1 MPTDD
6 DAPQPR
12 KYAAPR
18 GTSDLLPEA
27 WPYWKFVRDTGERVC
42 ALFGYQRI
50 DTPMFE
56 NAGVFLRTAGAGT
69 DVVEKEVYLF
79 EDRGGERLALRP
91 EGTATVMRAYIEH
104 GMSSLP
110 QPVRLYYIAPNF
122 RYDRP
127 QAGRYRQ
134 HTQLGVEAIG
144 DAEPLIDAEVIDLQ
158 ATFYRQL
165 GLRGFTLKLNSIG
178 DAVCRPH
185 YIEVLRDYYRPH
197 LDEVCADDRDAL
209 REEPA
214 AAARLQGGALPA
226 DHRRRAAAAR
236 LPLRRLPRCTSR
248 GCRRISTRSGSTTRS
263 TSDWCAGSTTTRARS
278 GSSTRRRKARRAA
291 WAAAAATTASSS
303 CWAARRRRASGS
315 AAGIERL
322 ILNLKREEV
331 DVPPAPLPALYI
343 AHLTPEAAAEALK
356 LADAVRAAGRG
367 GDRRAGG
374 TQPEGADAS
383 RQRKAGAVRR
393 DHRRPGAG
401 ERRGDGAESRGRQR
415 AQAGA
420 RRDCGRPWRKPN
432 TPDQAT
438 PRIAATTRH
447 N

>member
-1 MPTDD
+1 MPNDD

-42 ALFGYQRI
+42 ELFGYQRI

-134 HTQLGVEAIG
+134 HTQLGVEAVG
-144 DAEPLIDAEVIDLQ
+144 DAEPMIDAEVIDLQ

-165 GLRGFTLKLNSIG
+165 GLAAVTLRLNSIG
-178 DAVCRPH
+178 DSVCRPR
-185 YIEVLRDYYRPH
+185 YIEVLRDYYRSH
-197 LDEVCADDRDAL
+197 LDEVCADDRMRFDKN
-209 REEPA
+209 
-214 AAARLQGGALPA
+214 
-226 DHRRRAAAAR
+226 
-236 LPLRRLPRCTSR
+236 PLRLLDCKEDRCQPIIAGAPRLRDYLCDACRQHFAQLQAYLRALAIDFILDERLVR
-248 GCRRISTRSGSTTRS
+248 GLDYYTRTVWEFHPAEEGAQSSIGSGGRYDGLVELLGGVPTPGVGF
-263 TSDWCAGSTTTRARS
+263 GS
-278 GSSTRRRKARRAA
+278 GF
-291 WAAAAATTASSS
+291 
-303 CWAARRRRASGS
+303 
-315 AAGIERL
+315 ERL
-322 ILNLKREEV
+322 IFNLKRQGAP
-331 DVPPAPLPALYI
+331 VPPAPPPALYL
-343 AHLTPEAAAEALK
+343 AHLTPEAAAEALR
-356 LADAVRAAGRG
+356 LADAVRSAGAEAVVGPQGRSLKAQMRHANARRARYVAIIGSAELAAGEATLR
-367 GDRRAGG
+367 
-374 TQPEGADAS
+374 QLADGS
-383 RQRKAGAVRR
+383 
-393 DHRRPGAG
+393 
-401 ERRGDGAESRGRQR
+401 ERRVAFDGL
-415 AQAGA
+415 
-420 RRDCGRPWRKPN
+420 P
-432 TPDQAT
+432 
-438 PRIAATTRH
+438 AAVGGEP
-447 N
+447 